1 MHDRMIRII
10 DYREHPLETPAD
22 WYDHGY
28 RQGSEDERTRCE
40 QAQGATASESAQGAK
55 ATEPAQDSDDAT
67 YALALVVTTGCG
79 VIVGLVIGLVIGLS
93 LNLMTVGERI
103 AHLGAVLR

>member
-1 MHDRMIRII
+1 MHDRMIRIT
-10 DYREHPLETPAD
+10 DYREHPLESPAD

-40 QAQGATASESAQGAK
+40 QAQGAK

-67 YALALVVTTGCG
+67 YALALVVTTACG
-79 VIVGLVIGLVIGLS
+79 VIVGLVVGLS
-93 LNLMTVGERI
+93 LNLLAVGERI